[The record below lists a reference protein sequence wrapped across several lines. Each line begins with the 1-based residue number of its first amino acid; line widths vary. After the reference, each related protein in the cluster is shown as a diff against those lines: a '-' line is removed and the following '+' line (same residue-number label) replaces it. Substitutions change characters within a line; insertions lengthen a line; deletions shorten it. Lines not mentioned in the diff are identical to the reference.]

1 MKYFT
6 VEIGGKPIASFRSE
20 DQEDAEHFFE
30 AEDFREDLKVMKSD
44 GKPLWNG
51 LATLNLRD
59 ASVEE
64 QAEVD
69 QAYEFDEDLPK
80 EADDEFVVFLV
91 PVEDPADDGDEEE

>member
-6 VEIGGKPIASFRSE
+6 VEIGGQPIACFRSE

-59 ASVEE
+59 ANVEE

-80 EADDEFVVFLV
+80 EAGDEFVVFLV
-91 PVEDPADDGDEEE
+91 PVEDPADDGGEEE

>member
-6 VEIGGKPIASFRSE
+6 VEIGGRPIACFRSE

-30 AEDFREDLKVMKSD
+30 AEDFREDLTVMLSD
-44 GKPLWNG
+44 GKPLWDG

-59 ASVEE
+59 ATAEE
-64 QAEVD
+64 QREVD

-91 PVEDPADDGDEEE
+91 PVSDPADDTDDEE